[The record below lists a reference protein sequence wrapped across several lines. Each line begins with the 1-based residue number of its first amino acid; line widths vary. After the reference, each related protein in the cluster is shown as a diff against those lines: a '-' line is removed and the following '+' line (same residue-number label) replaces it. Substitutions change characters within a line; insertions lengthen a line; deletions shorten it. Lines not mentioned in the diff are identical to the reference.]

1 MTNHYLTIRE
11 LDKILS
17 KAKMSPDLR
26 KAVEA
31 IRKAMENGNNELVA
45 DLTAV
50 KSFIVFK
57 IDPDNKNHHFQE
69 DYEYNKKVLGFSL
82 YEYLDSLN
90 HKYAILTDTLPSGT
104 MAFESGGIV
113 EQKGPSKRKHP
124 IIKLMEQ
131 ERNEIEDENKRMING
146 D

>member
-1 MTNHYLTIRE
+1 
-11 LDKILS
+11 
-17 KAKMSPDLR
+17 MSPDLQ

-31 IRKAMENGNNELVA
+31 IKEAMEKGDKELVT

-50 KSFIVFK
+50 KSFIVFE
-57 IDPDNKNHHFQE
+57 INPNNKNHHFQE

-90 HKYAILTDTLPSGT
+90 HKYAIMTNTLPSGT

-113 EQKGPSKRKHP
+113 EQRGPSKRKHP
-124 IIKLMEQ
+124 IIKLMEE
-131 ERNEIEDENKRMING
+131 ERKAIESGI
-146 D
+146 